1 MKFFIEAL
9 ILSILETSAGI
20 IIIVNKVVVFNPIL
34 LTVVIFVGVIAI
46 SLIVAG
52 IFFEV
57 KDKNNE
63 IKKIKI
69 ENLQKSFEQLKD
81 SSRYT
86 VDFYKSYAQAIENI

>member
-52 IFFEV
+52 IIFEV

-63 IKKIKI
+63 IKI